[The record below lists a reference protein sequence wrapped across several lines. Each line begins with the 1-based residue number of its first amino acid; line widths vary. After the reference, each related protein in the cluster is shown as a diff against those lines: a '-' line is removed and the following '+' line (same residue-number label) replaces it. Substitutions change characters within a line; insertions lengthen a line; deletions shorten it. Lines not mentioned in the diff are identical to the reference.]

1 MKGKIIHTLVITI
14 IQVVYRN
21 AKDMKITFE
30 DYAGELTNDK
40 MKELTAKLKKTETST
55 SHILTF
61 GIHSVLI
68 ENLTTSSRM
77 DMNEEEAIIDV
88 MS

>member
-1 MKGKIIHTLVITI
+1 MITI

-40 MKELTAKLKKTETST
+40 MKELTAKLKKAKHLHLIF
-55 SHILTF
+55 SHLVSIQY
-61 GIHSVLI
+61 
-68 ENLTTSSRM
+68 
-77 DMNEEEAIIDV
+77 
-88 MS
+88 

>member
-40 MKELTAKLKKTETST
+40 MKELIAKLKKPK
-55 SHILTF
+55 HLHLNILTF

>member
-1 MKGKIIHTLVITI
+1 MITI

-40 MKELTAKLKKTETST
+40 MKELIAKLKKPK
-55 SHILTF
+55 HLHLNILTF

>member
-1 MKGKIIHTLVITI
+1 MITI

-40 MKELTAKLKKTETST
+40 MKELTAKLKKPKHLHLIF
-55 SHILTF
+55 SHLASIQY
-61 GIHSVLI
+61 
-68 ENLTTSSRM
+68 
-77 DMNEEEAIIDV
+77 
-88 MS
+88 

>member
-1 MKGKIIHTLVITI
+1 MITI

-40 MKELTAKLKKTETST
+40 MKELIAKLKKPKHLHLIF
-55 SHILTF
+55 SHLASIQY
-61 GIHSVLI
+61 
-68 ENLTTSSRM
+68 
-77 DMNEEEAIIDV
+77 
-88 MS
+88 